1 MGRRN
6 LLRWFGQPIVYVPL
20 ILLVL
25 LGLLTI
31 FIRQPFYLNIL
42 VMTLFYAAA
51 SSAWNLVGGYAGQLS
66 LGHAAFFG
74 IGAYTSTLLYLN
86 FDISPWLGLL
96 IGGALAAA
104 FAIGISYPC
113 FRLRG
118 PFFALSTIAFAEV
131 MRILSLH
138 FRDITKGGVGLM
150 IPFKPGLANFLFRD
164 KAVYAF
170 IAYAFLLLM
179 TGMALLIERSRAGY
193 YLAALRDDEDAA
205 EATGVNTS
213 RYKLVVTMISAFFT
227 AVAGT
232 FYAQY
237 LAFIDPDIVFSI
249 HLSIQLAMISIIG
262 GMGTIIGPILGS
274 FILTP
279 LDAFLRGWL
288 GGLYAGLGFIVY
300 GLILIFVVIYLPDGI
315 IKWLRQSLFP
325 LMDKLPRVALPEKI
339 PIPAPRPAS
348 PAPLSGQGKEAL
360 PLFEVQGLSK
370 SFGGLKAVHEV
381 SFQIRR
387 GEILGLIGP
396 NGAGKTTIFN
406 LISGFLDPDGGSIR
420 FQGGETTRLR
430 PPHRVALKGIG
441 RTFQLV
447 RPFSHMTVLE
457 NVMIGSFS
465 SCQYVAAVREKALQT
480 LEEVGLSRY
489 RDYLSSSLSIGDRKR
504 LELARALAT
513 DSKLLLLD
521 EVMGGLN
528 PREMAEMI
536 QLLKTIA
543 QRGVT
548 LLIIEHVM
556 KAIMTLSHR
565 IIVLVYGQII
575 AEGSPEEIGRN
586 PKVIEAYLGEE
597 YLHVA
602 RP

>member
-1 MGRRN
+1 M
-6 LLRWFGQPIVYVPL
+6 I
-20 ILLVL
+20 
-25 LGLLTI
+25 
-31 FIRQPFYLNIL
+31 
-42 VMTLFYAAA
+42 LFYAAA

-96 IGGALAAA
+96 IGGALAMI

-138 FRDITKGGVGLM
+138 FRDITKGGVGLV

-164 KAVYAF
+164 KAIYAF

-179 TGMALLIERSRAGY
+179 IGVALLIERSRAGY

-213 RYKLVVTMISAFFT
+213 PYKLVVMMISAFFT

-237 LAFIDPDIVFSI
+237 LAFIDPDIVFSL
-249 HLSIQLAMISIIG
+249 HFSIQLAMLSIIG

-325 LMDKLPRVALPEKI
+325 LMEKLPRVPLLEKI
-339 PIPAPRPAS
+339 PLPAPRPVS
-348 PAPLSGQGKEAL
+348 PTPLPGQGKEAL

-370 SFGGLKAVHEV
+370 SFGGLKAVHGV

-406 LISGFLDPDGGSIR
+406 LISGFLEPDGGSIR
-420 FQGGETTRLR
+420 FQGGEITRLR
-430 PPHRVALKGIG
+430 PPHRVALKGVG

-457 NVMIGSFS
+457 NVMIGGFS
-465 SCQYVAAVREKALQT
+465 SFPYVAAVREKALQT

-489 RDYLSSSLSIGDRKR
+489 RDYLSSSLPIGDRKR

-565 IIVLVYGQII
+565 IIVLDYGQII

>member
-1 MGRRN
+1 MGRKN
-6 LLRWFGQPIVYVPL
+6 LGARLGQPMVYVPL
-20 ILLVL
+20 ILLIL
-25 LGLLTI
+25 LGLSTI
-31 FIRQPFYLNIL
+31 FIHHPFYLNIL
-42 VMTLFYAAA
+42 VLILFYAAA

-74 IGAYTSTLLYLN
+74 IGAYTSTLLYLK
-86 FDISPWLGLL
+86 FSVSPWLGLL
-96 IGGALAAA
+96 MGGGLAML
-104 FAIGISYPC
+104 FAVGISYPC

-118 PFFALSTIAFAEV
+118 PFFALATIAFAEV

-138 FRDITKGGVGLM
+138 FREVTQGGVGLT
-150 IPFKPGLANFLFRD
+150 IPFKPGLGNFIFGD
-164 KAVYAF
+164 KKTYAF
-170 IAYAFLLLM
+170 IAYAFLLVM
-179 TGMALLIERSRAGY
+179 VGISFLLERSRAGY
-193 YLAALRDDEDAA
+193 YLAALRDDEDVS
-205 EATGVNTS
+205 EATGINTS
-213 RYKLVVTMISAFFT
+213 RHKLGVMIISAFFT
-227 AVAGT
+227 AAAGT

-237 LAFIDPDIVFSI
+237 MAFIDPDIVFSLGFSI
-249 HLSIQLAMISIIG
+249 HLAMLSIIG

-300 GLILIFVVIYLPDGI
+300 GSILIIVVTYLPDGV
-315 IKWLRQSLFP
+315 IKWLRQNFFP
-325 LMDKLPRVALPEKI
+325 LLEKLPRVQAHEEISIPPLPSEKLAPT
-339 PIPAPRPAS
+339 PIP
-348 PAPLSGQGKEAL
+348 GKEVH
-360 PLFEVQGLSK
+360 PLFEVRNLSK
-370 SFGGLKAVHEV
+370 SFGGLKAVHNV
-381 SFQIRR
+381 SFHIQQ

-406 LISGFLDPDGGSIR
+406 LISGFLEPDGGSIY
-420 FQGGETTRLR
+420 FQGEGITHLR

-447 RPFSHMTVLE
+447 RPFSHMTGLE
-457 NVMIGSFS
+457 NVMIGGFS
-465 SCQYVAAVREKALQT
+465 SLQPVAAVREKALQT
-480 LEEVGLSRY
+480 LEVVGLSRY
-489 RDYLSSSLSIGDRKR
+489 QDSLATSLPIGDRKR

-528 PREMAEMI
+528 PREVADMI
-536 QLLKTIA
+536 QLLQTVT

-556 KAIMTLSHR
+556 KAIMALSHR
-565 IIVLVYGQII
+565 IVVLHYGQII
-575 AEGSPEEIGRN
+575 AEGTPEEIRRN

-597 YLHVA
+597 YLYVA
-602 RP
+602 RS

>member
-1 MGRRN
+1 
-6 LLRWFGQPIVYVPL
+6 
-20 ILLVL
+20 
-25 LGLLTI
+25 
-31 FIRQPFYLNIL
+31 
-42 VMTLFYAAA
+42 
-51 SSAWNLVGGYAGQLS
+51 
-66 LGHAAFFG
+66 
-74 IGAYTSTLLYLN
+74 
-86 FDISPWLGLL
+86 
-96 IGGALAAA
+96 
-104 FAIGISYPC
+104 
-113 FRLRG
+113 
-118 PFFALSTIAFAEV
+118 
-131 MRILSLH
+131 
-138 FRDITKGGVGLM
+138 
-150 IPFKPGLANFLFRD
+150 
-164 KAVYAF
+164 
-170 IAYAFLLLM
+170 
-179 TGMALLIERSRAGY
+179 
-193 YLAALRDDEDAA
+193 
-205 EATGVNTS
+205 
-213 RYKLVVTMISAFFT
+213 
-227 AVAGT
+227 
-232 FYAQY
+232 
-237 LAFIDPDIVFSI
+237 
-249 HLSIQLAMISIIG
+249 
-262 GMGTIIGPILGS
+262 
-274 FILTP
+274 
-279 LDAFLRGWL
+279 
-288 GGLYAGLGFIVY
+288 
-300 GLILIFVVIYLPDGI
+300 
-315 IKWLRQSLFP
+315 
-325 LMDKLPRVALPEKI
+325 
-339 PIPAPRPAS
+339 
-348 PAPLSGQGKEAL
+348 
-360 PLFEVQGLSK
+360 VQGLSK

-420 FQGGETTRLR
+420 FQGGEITRLR

-489 RDYLSSSLSIGDRKR
+489 RDYLSSSLPIGDRKR

-565 IIVLVYGQII
+565 IIVLDYGQII